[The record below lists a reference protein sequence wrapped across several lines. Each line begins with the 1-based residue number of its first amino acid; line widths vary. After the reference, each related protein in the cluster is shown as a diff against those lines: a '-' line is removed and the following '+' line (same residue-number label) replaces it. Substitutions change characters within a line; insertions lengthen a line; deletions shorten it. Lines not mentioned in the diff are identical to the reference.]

1 MTPPE
6 VEAFY
11 KIDKLRREID
21 SMARRS
27 VLQLV
32 GAIALAFVIGW
43 AVGRFGR

>member
-1 MTPPE
+1 LTPPE

-32 GAIALAFVIGW
+32 GAIGIAFVIGW
-43 AVGRFGR
+43 ALGRFWR

>member
-21 SMARRS
+21 SLAQAA
-27 VLQLV
+27 VLRLV
-32 GAIALAFVIGW
+32 AAIALAFSAGFLLGKLW
-43 AVGRFGR
+43 R